1 MRIRII
7 PSVIGGGVVFGVARV
22 MLTLNVEGATE
33 AGGNDT
39 LLVRA
44 WDFAALFI
52 DRIFDPSDAWILW
65 LSLGAVFGG
74 QLHGYGRSF
83 EDRLRGHQGGPPF
96 WYLRWLAR
104 SVCLGIR
111 HRDQRL
117 SASIF
122 TDEGSGWEPL
132 YASHNVQQVN
142 HSKEFCT
149 DEGCHTNGA
158 ESAFRSQYLV
168 PQLDGTSKRPTPH
181 VFRHARIDEEIRKLD
196 MLYPDLDDFAASLI
210 DFADAMY
217 MSPEN
222 IFRYAAGTLHKRR
235 MRIRRE
241 VMKTNVEDLRQAII
255 DSGSEN
261 IAKQIVERMRQCQR

>member
-104 SVCLGIR
+104 SVRLGIR

-117 SASIF
+117 NRELDANFEVITHALVQLHGFPKFPASSFSA
-122 TDEGSGWEPL
+122 
-132 YASHNVQQVN
+132 
-142 HSKEFCT
+142 
-149 DEGCHTNGA
+149 
-158 ESAFRSQYLV
+158 
-168 PQLDGTSKRPTPH
+168 
-181 VFRHARIDEEIRKLD
+181 DEEDLV
-196 MLYPDLDDFAASLI
+196 LAGEYPVWWSYRNKSIL
-210 DFADAMY
+210 
-217 MSPEN
+217 
-222 IFRYAAGTLHKRR
+222 T
-235 MRIRRE
+235 
-241 VMKTNVEDLRQAII
+241 
-255 DSGSEN
+255 
-261 IAKQIVERMRQCQR
+261 C